1 MQTQSRRWLSTPS
14 RLGTSRRMTRCPRR
28 RKEEIRLGEQTLLEV
43 EWLAAK
49 CPVLHGAAERVEHEL
64 DDHIQV
70 EVASQLAAA
79 DPGVELFTKPRDEA
93 LFISVVGIEH
103 HCAVE
108 QHTQDDPR
116 HFRIFLDPPTA
127 LAERLAQRSP
137 RAPKSPSCEE
147 REQLAGHLVVVGGQ
161 NVVFRW
167 EVIEERS
174 LPYIGRLGDRAY
186 SGDVVAIAAKKIEC
200 GPVQPIT

>member
-1 MQTQSRRWLSTPS
+1 MQSQSQQWLPLPS
-14 RLGTSRRMTRCPRR
+14 RLGTSRGMPRCPRR

-43 EWLAAK
+43 EQLAAK

-64 DDHIQV
+64 HDHVQV
-70 EVASQLAAA
+70 EIASQLAAA

-93 LFISVVGIEH
+93 LLISVVGIEH

-108 QHTQDDPR
+108 QHSQDDPR
-116 HFRIFLDPPTA
+116 HFRILLDPPTT
-127 LAERLAQRSP
+127 LAERLAQRST

-174 LPYIGRLGDRAY
+174 LPYVGRLGDCTYR
-186 SGDVVAIAAKKIEC
+186 GDVV
-200 GPVQPIT
+200 